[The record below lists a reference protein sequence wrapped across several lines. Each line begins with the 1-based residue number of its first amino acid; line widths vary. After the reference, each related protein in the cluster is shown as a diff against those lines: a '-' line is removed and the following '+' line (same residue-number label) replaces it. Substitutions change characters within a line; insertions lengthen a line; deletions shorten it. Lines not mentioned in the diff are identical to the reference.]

1 MKPSKQRIARR
12 ELELELAERIMR
24 FEEITGLR
32 LDSVYMARQYRHVM
46 YRQLD
51 DSFGP
56 GDPSKVSIYVMV
68 PMEMLAEEMED
79 DL

>member
-24 FEEITGLR
+24 FEEIAGLR
-32 LDSVYMARQYRHVM
+32 IDSINMTRQYGHVL
-46 YRQLD
+46 YRQPD
-51 DSFGP
+51 DSLAE

-79 DL
+79 D